1 MKLLMTDRPVSAAL
15 PQDAAAV
22 DLSALRIANCV
33 GCFGCWT
40 KTPGRCVIRDDAVRV
55 YPLIARS
62 EQVLYVSRV
71 KYGSYA
77 PVMKTMLE
85 RAIPVQQAFLRIH
98 NGETHHVQRA
108 VVPKDAVILAY
119 GADRAGGAQRPQHV
133 LPQPPRPLC
142 GRGGAGGRRGRGG
155 GPVVKLLIV
164 NGSPRAPRSNSRR
177 YAELF
182 QARWKGEARYAALTA
197 KNHAELAAA
206 AADCTDLLLVFPLY
220 ADGLPAP
227 LLRFLEFLEGA
238 GPEHRPRISVLINC
252 GFLEPHQNDVAVDM
266 VRLFCLENGYPFGA
280 CLKIGGGEA
289 ILGTPFAF
297 LVRRSIRALAR
308 AVAAGRS
315 AELAVTMP
323 LSPRSFVRASTR
335 YWTQMGAANGCTPE
349 QMASMDIEPQP

>member
-1 MKLLMTDRPVSAAL
+1 MP
-15 PQDAAAV
+15 PPWI
-22 DLSALRIANCV
+22 SALRIANCV

-40 KTPGRCVIRDDAVRV
+40 KTPGRCVIRDDAARV

-108 VVPKDAVILAY
+108 VVPQDAVILAY
-119 GADRAGGAQRPQHV
+119 GADRAEERALFTGWWSATPTTCPSAATASALWPRGSWRPPWERRWPGGEASDRKR
-133 LPQPPRPLC
+133 QPPRPRPIPGATPSC
-142 GRGGAGGRRGRGG
+142 FRPAGR
-155 GPVVKLLIV
+155 
-164 NGSPRAPRSNSRR
+164 
-177 YAELF
+177 
-182 QARWKGEARYAALTA
+182 GEARYAALTA
-197 KNHAELAAA
+197 KESRRAGGGCGGLHRPAA
-206 AADCTDLLLVFPLY
+206 
-220 ADGLPAP
+220 GLPPSMPTAFPP
-227 LLRFLEFLEGA
+227 LSCAFWSSWRA

-289 ILGTPFAF
+289 ILGTPFRLPGQAEHQGAGQGRRRRT
-297 LVRRSIRALAR
+297 VRR
-308 AVAAGRS
+308 AGGHH
-315 AELAVTMP
+315 APV
-323 LSPRSFVRASTR
+323 PRSFVRASTR